1 MCSVHFLPLRKSV
14 LEKADSGP
22 EWKTETA
29 ALETVFKNM
38 IPPTTT
44 PEKTLLEMKVVLKAS
59 VSVLDHKTLQ
69 QFLGVSIPPDRT
81 KARIKAIL
89 TKRANLA

>member
-14 LEKADSGP
+14 SEKADSSP

-29 ALETVFKNM
+29 ALEIGFKNM
-38 IPPTTT
+38 TPPLPP
-44 PEKTLLEMKVVLKAS
+44 PEKTLLKMKVVLKAS

-69 QFLGVSIPPDRT
+69 QFLRVNIPPD
-81 KARIKAIL
+81 
-89 TKRANLA
+89 